1 MNICN
6 EVSVL
11 EGNSVQ
17 LDKNV
22 DVAVATSFSSL
33 SGPAGLSSS
42 RVPAEVAVFPEPKH
56 SRTPPFSGGPKNNSL
71 VVVVVFLSF
80 A

>member
-6 EVSVL
+6 EASVL

-17 LDKNV
+17 LEKNV
-22 DVAVATSFSSL
+22 GVAGATSLSSL

-42 RVPAEVAVFPEPKH
+42 RVPADVAVSPEP
-56 SRTPPFSGGPKNNSL
+56 SGLGR
-71 VVVVVFLSF
+71 FLQGKVGRQGL
-80 A
+80 AL

>member
-6 EVSVL
+6 EASVL

-17 LDKNV
+17 LEKNV
-22 DVAVATSFSSL
+22 GVAGATSLSFL

-42 RVPAEVAVFPEPKH
+42 RVPAEVAVSQNRPGLG
-56 SRTPPFSGGPKNNSL
+56 R
-71 VVVVVFLSF
+71 FLQG
-80 A
+80 